1 MIDNTQPSL
10 FRLIP
15 AIDKLCKEVQLD
27 YQRSMNKITFDRVV
41 GENPRKYPFVKMEE
55 NAEEIIPNKGVCI
68 CRTLCN
74 SLVFSSCQGSIF
86 NPVNINRINVNKV
99 SIKCQKKND
108 KNLLMFE
115 TQNYHPKVIRVVYM
129 FICLGLIAPPPLKY
143 EGIITTVIKRTG
155 SKKQLLLRKK
165 INFWASALKYIYCE
179 YHDFSSLNFSYIA
192 QADCFK

>member
-74 SLVFSSCQGSIF
+74 SLWFSSCQGSIF
-86 NPVNINRINVNKV
+86 NPVDINRINVNKV
-99 SIKCQKKND
+99 PKKND

-129 FICLGLIAPPPLKY
+129 FICCRPYRKYLKY

-179 YHDFSSLNFSYIA
+179 YHDFSSLNFSYTA